1 MLLHI
6 KFLNGNKMK
15 LIRFALVSVLV
26 IGILITAIS
35 SLFPSMVITSRAVE
49 VNATREQIQ
58 HCVKDLS
65 AWKGWMSD
73 WKDQS
78 VMVQDSLAQVGT
90 QTIKMLSSTDSSVLL
105 QWVATGQAP
114 YQVQIE
120 WLPLKE
126 GTYVIHWSF
135 EQHVK
140 WYPWEKFQTLLNEKV
155 LGAKME
161 EELQH
166 LTACILSDSV
176 ALKQSDKV
184 Y

>member
-1 MLLHI
+1 
-6 KFLNGNKMK
+6 MK
-15 LIRFALVSVLV
+15 LIRFALISVLV
-26 IGILITAIS
+26 IGLLITAIS
-35 SLFPSMVITSRAVE
+35 SLFPSVVITSRAVE
-49 VNATREQIQ
+49 VNASSAQIQ
-58 HCVKDLS
+58 ACVKDLS

-78 VMVQDSLAQVGT
+78 VVVQNGTVQVGT
-90 QTIKMLSSTDSSVLL
+90 QTIQMLSSTDSSVLL
-105 QWVATGQAP
+105 NWVATGQAP
-114 YQVQIE
+114 YEVKIE

-126 GTYVIHWSF
+126 GTHVIHWSF

-166 LTACILSDSV
+166 LTACVVSSN
-176 ALKQSDKV
+176 
-184 Y
+184 

>member
-1 MLLHI
+1 
-6 KFLNGNKMK
+6 MK
-15 LIRFALVSVLV
+15 LIRFAFISVLV

-35 SLFPSMVITSRAVE
+35 SLFPSVVITSRAVE
-49 VNATREQIQ
+49 VNATSAQIQ
-58 HCVKDLS
+58 HCVSNLS

-78 VMVQDSLAQVGT
+78 VLVQDSVANVGT
-90 QTIKMLSSTDSSVLL
+90 QRIELVSKTDSTIILN
-105 QWVATGQAP
+105 WIATGQAP
-114 YQVQIE
+114 YKVQIE

-135 EQHVK
+135 EQHVQ

-166 LTACILSDSV
+166 LTACILSNNDF
-176 ALKQSDKV
+176 K
-184 Y
+184 

>member
-1 MLLHI
+1 MRLRI

-15 LIRFALVSVLV
+15 LIRFAIISMLV
-26 IGILITAIS
+26 IGILITAIA
-35 SLFPSMVITSRAVE
+35 SLFPSVVITSRAVE
-49 VNATREQIQ
+49 FNATKSQIQ

-161 EELQH
+161 EELQN

-176 ALKQSDKV
+176 ALK
-184 Y
+184 

>member
-1 MLLHI
+1 MLLHL
-6 KFLNGNKMK
+6 KYLNGNKMK
-15 LIRFALVSVLV
+15 LIRFALISILV
-26 IGILITAIS
+26 ISSLITAIA
-35 SLFPSMVITSRAVE
+35 SLFPSTVITSRAVE
-49 VNATREQIQ
+49 VNATSVQIQ
-58 HCVKDLS
+58 HCVKDLA

-78 VMVQDSLAQVGT
+78 VIVQDSIARVGT
-90 QTIKMLSSTDSSVLL
+90 QTIQMLSSTDSTVLL
-105 QWVATGQAP
+105 KWQATEQAP

-120 WLPLKE
+120 WLTLKE

-135 EQHVK
+135 EQHVN

-166 LTACILSDSV
+166 LTACVISV
-176 ALKQSDKV
+176 SSEK
-184 Y
+184 

>member
-1 MLLHI
+1 MPLRI
-6 KFLNGNKMK
+6 KYLNGNKMK
-15 LIRFALVSVLV
+15 LIRFALMSLFV
-26 IGILITAIS
+26 IGFLITAIS
-35 SLFPSMVITSRAVE
+35 SLFPSKVITSRAVE
-49 VNATREQIQ
+49 VNASKWQIQ
-58 HCVKDLS
+58 HCVKDLT
-65 AWKGWMSD
+65 AWQSWMSD

-78 VMVQDSLAQVGT
+78 FVIQDSIAKVGM
-90 QTIKMLSSTDSSVLL
+90 QTIQMLSSTDSAILL
-105 QWVATGQAP
+105 NWVAAGQSP
-114 YQVQIE
+114 YQVKLE

-166 LTACILSDSV
+166 LTTCIVSNNT
-176 ALKQSDKV
+176 AIK
-184 Y
+184 

>member
-1 MLLHI
+1 
-6 KFLNGNKMK
+6 MK
-15 LIRFALVSVLV
+15 LIRFALISVLF
-26 IGILITAIS
+26 IGILITAIA

-49 VNATREQIQ
+49 VNATKEQIQ

-78 VMVQDSLAQVGT
+78 VIVKDSIARVGS
-90 QTIKMLSSTDSSVLL
+90 QTIQMLSSTDSTVLL
-105 QWVATGQAP
+105 KWEATGQAP

-135 EQHVK
+135 EQHVN

-166 LTACILSDSV
+166 LTACVLSTSTP
-176 ALKQSDKV
+176 
-184 Y
+184 

>member
-1 MLLHI
+1 
-6 KFLNGNKMK
+6 MK
-15 LIRFALVSVLV
+15 LIRFALISVLL
-26 IGILITAIS
+26 ISILIIAIA

-49 VNATREQIQ
+49 VNPTNEQIQ
-58 HCVKDLS
+58 NCVKDLA

-73 WKDQS
+73 WKDQA
-78 VMVQDSLAQVGT
+78 VMVQDSIMRVGT
-90 QTIKMLSSTDSSVLL
+90 QTIQMLSSTDSTILL
-105 QWVATGQAP
+105 KWEAIGQAP

-135 EQHVK
+135 EQHVN

-161 EELQH
+161 EELQY
-166 LTACILSDSV
+166 LTACVLSNSSEI
-176 ALKQSDKV
+176 K
-184 Y
+184 

>member
-1 MLLHI
+1 
-6 KFLNGNKMK
+6 MK
-15 LIRFALVSVLV
+15 LIRFAFISMFV
-26 IGILITAIS
+26 IGLLITAIS
-35 SLFPSMVITSRAVE
+35 SLFPSVVITSRAVE
-49 VNATREQIQ
+49 VNATKMQIQ
-58 HCVKDLS
+58 HCVQDLS

-78 VMVQDSLAQVGT
+78 VVVEERIAKVGT
-90 QTIKMLSSTDSSVLL
+90 QSIQMISSTDSTVELN
-105 QWVATGQAP
+105 WIATGQAP
-114 YQVQIE
+114 YKVQIE

-166 LTACILSDSV
+166 LTACILSNKD
-176 ALKQSDKV
+176 ALN
-184 Y
+184 

>member
-1 MLLHI
+1 
-6 KFLNGNKMK
+6 MK
-15 LIRFALVSVLV
+15 LIRFVLVSVFV
-26 IGILITAIS
+26 ISILITAIA
-35 SLFPSMVITSRAVE
+35 SLFPSVVITSRAVE
-49 VNATREQIQ
+49 VNATKSQIQ
-58 HCVKDLS
+58 HCVKDLA

-78 VMVQDSLAQVGT
+78 VMVQDSILQVGT
-90 QTIKMLSSTDSSVLL
+90 QSIQMLSSTDSTVLL
-105 QWVATGQAP
+105 KWEAIGQAP

-135 EQHVK
+135 EQHVN

-166 LTACILSDSV
+166 LTTCIVSNNT
-176 ALKQSDKV
+176 AIQ
-184 Y
+184 

>member
-6 KFLNGNKMK
+6 KYLNGNKMK
-15 LIRFALVSVLV
+15 LIRFALISVLV
-26 IGILITAIS
+26 IGILITAIA

-49 VNATREQIQ
+49 VNATKEQIQ

-73 WKDQS
+73 WKDQT
-78 VMVQDSLAQVGT
+78 VLVKDSIARVGT
-90 QTIKMLSSTDSSVLL
+90 QTIQMLSSTDSTILL
-105 QWVATGQAP
+105 KWEATGQAP

-135 EQHVK
+135 EQHVN

-166 LTACILSDSV
+166 LTACIVSNNT
-176 ALKQSDKV
+176 AIK
-184 Y
+184 

>member
-6 KFLNGNKMK
+6 KYLNGNNMK
-15 LIRFALVSVLV
+15 LIRFAFISVLV
-26 IGILITAIS
+26 ISILITAIA

-49 VNATREQIQ
+49 VNASKSQIQ

-65 AWKGWMSD
+65 TWKGWMSD

-78 VMVQDSLAQVGT
+78 VIVQDSIAQVGT
-90 QTIKMLSSTDSSVLL
+90 QTIQMLSSTDSTVLL
-105 QWVATGQAP
+105 NWVATGQAP

-161 EELQH
+161 EELQN
-166 LTACILSDSV
+166 LTACILSTSTP
-176 ALKQSDKV
+176 
-184 Y
+184 

>member
-1 MLLHI
+1 MLLRI
-6 KFLNGNKMK
+6 KSLNGNNMK
-15 LIRFALVSVLV
+15 LIRFAFISVLV

-35 SLFPSMVITSRAVE
+35 SLFPSVVITSRAVE
-49 VNATREQIQ
+49 VNATSAQIQ
-58 HCVKDLS
+58 HCVSNLS

-78 VMVQDSLAQVGT
+78 VLVQDSVANVGT
-90 QTIKMLSSTDSSVLL
+90 QRIELVSKTDSTIILN
-105 QWVATGQAP
+105 WIATGQAP
-114 YQVQIE
+114 YKVQIE

-135 EQHVK
+135 EQHVQ

-166 LTACILSDSV
+166 LTACILSN
-176 ALKQSDKV
+176 
-184 Y
+184 

>member
-1 MLLHI
+1 
-6 KFLNGNKMK
+6 MK
-15 LIRFALVSVLV
+15 LIRFAFISMLV

-35 SLFPSMVITSRAVE
+35 SLFPSVVITSRAVE
-49 VNATREQIQ
+49 VNATSAQIQ
-58 HCVKDLS
+58 HCVSNLS
-65 AWKGWMSD
+65 DWKGWMSD

-78 VMVQDSLAQVGT
+78 VLVQDSVANVGT
-90 QTIKMLSSTDSSVLL
+90 QRIELVSKTDSTIILN
-105 QWVATGQAP
+105 WIATGQAP
-114 YQVQIE
+114 YKVQIE

-135 EQHVK
+135 EQHVQ

-166 LTACILSDSV
+166 LTACILSNNDF
-176 ALKQSDKV
+176 K
-184 Y
+184 

>member
-1 MLLHI
+1 MLLRI

-15 LIRFALVSVLV
+15 LIRFALISTLI
-26 IGILITAIS
+26 IGILITAIA

-49 VNATREQIQ
+49 VNATKSQIQ

-161 EELQH
+161 EELQN

-176 ALKQSDKV
+176 VLK
-184 Y
+184 

>member
-6 KFLNGNKMK
+6 KYLNGNNMK
-15 LIRFALVSVLV
+15 LIRFALISVLV
-26 IGILITAIS
+26 ISILITAIA
-35 SLFPSMVITSRAVE
+35 SLFPSVVITSRAVE
-49 VNATREQIQ
+49 VNASKSQIQ
-58 HCVKDLS
+58 RCVKDLS
-65 AWKGWMSD
+65 AWEGWMSD

-78 VMVQDSLAQVGT
+78 VMVQDSIAQVGT
-90 QTIKMLSSTDSSVLL
+90 QTIKLLSSTDSTVLL

-166 LTACILSDSV
+166 LTACILSTP
-176 ALKQSDKV
+176 
-184 Y
+184 

>member
-1 MLLHI
+1 MLLLI
-6 KFLNGNKMK
+6 KSLNGNKMR
-15 LIRFALVSVLV
+15 LIRFILVSVLL
-26 IGILITAIS
+26 ISILITAIA

-49 VNATREQIQ
+49 VNATNAQIQ
-58 HCVKDLS
+58 HCVKDLA

-78 VMVQDSLAQVGT
+78 VMVQDSMIRVGT
-90 QTIKMLSSTDSSVLL
+90 QTIQMLSSNDSTVLL
-105 QWVATGQAP
+105 KWEATGQAP

-135 EQHVK
+135 EQHVN

-166 LTACILSDSV
+166 LTTCIVSNNTTIE
-176 ALKQSDKV
+176 
-184 Y
+184 

>member
-1 MLLHI
+1 
-6 KFLNGNKMK
+6 MK
-15 LIRFALVSVLV
+15 LIRFAFISVLV

-35 SLFPSMVITSRAVE
+35 SLFPSVVITSRAVE
-49 VNATREQIQ
+49 VNATSAQIQ
-58 HCVKDLS
+58 HCVSNLS

-78 VMVQDSLAQVGT
+78 VLVQDSVANVGT
-90 QTIKMLSSTDSSVLL
+90 QRIELVSKTDSTIVLN
-105 QWVATGQAP
+105 WVATGQAP
-114 YQVQIE
+114 YKVQIE

-126 GTYVIHWSF
+126 GSYVIHWSF
-135 EQHVK
+135 EQHVQ

-166 LTACILSDSV
+166 LTACILSNNDF
-176 ALKQSDKV
+176 K
-184 Y
+184 

>member
-6 KFLNGNKMK
+6 KYLNGNNMK
-15 LIRFALVSVLV
+15 LVRFAFISVLV
-26 IGILITAIS
+26 ISILITAIA

-49 VNATREQIQ
+49 VNASKSQIE

-78 VMVQDSLAQVGT
+78 VIVQDSIAQVGT
-90 QTIKMLSSTDSSVLL
+90 QTIQMLSSTDSTVLL
-105 QWVATGQAP
+105 NWVATGQAP

-161 EELQH
+161 EELQN
-166 LTACILSDSV
+166 LTACILSDNT
-176 ALKQSDKV
+176 ALK
-184 Y
+184 

>member
-1 MLLHI
+1 MLPHL
-6 KFLNGNKMK
+6 KYLNGNNMK
-15 LIRFALVSVLV
+15 LIRFAIISVLV
-26 IGILITAIS
+26 ISILITAIA
-35 SLFPSMVITSRAVE
+35 SLFPSVVITSRAVE
-49 VNATREQIQ
+49 VNATNEQIQ

-78 VMVQDSLAQVGT
+78 VMVQDSIIRVGT
-90 QTIKMLSSTDSSVLL
+90 QTIQMLSSTDSTVLL
-105 QWVATGQAP
+105 KWQATGQAP

-135 EQHVK
+135 EQHVE

-166 LTACILSDSV
+166 LTACIVSNSSEI
-176 ALKQSDKV
+176 K
-184 Y
+184 

>member
-1 MLLHI
+1 
-6 KFLNGNKMK
+6 MK
-15 LIRFALVSVLV
+15 LIRFALISLFF

-35 SLFPSMVITSRAVE
+35 SLFPSVVITSRAVE
-49 VNATREQIQ
+49 VNATQLQIQ
-58 HCVKDLS
+58 QCVKDLT

-73 WKDQS
+73 WKDQPF
-78 VMVQDSLAQVGT
+78 VVKDSIARIGT
-90 QTIKMLSSTDSSVLL
+90 QTIQMLTSTDSSIQLK
-105 QWVATGQAP
+105 WEATGQAP

-135 EQHVK
+135 EQHVN

-161 EELQH
+161 EELQN
-166 LTACILSDSV
+166 LTTCILSDNV
-176 ALKQSDKV
+176 ALQ
-184 Y
+184 

>member
-1 MLLHI
+1 MQWRI
-6 KFLNGNKMK
+6 KYLNGNNMK
-15 LIRFALVSVLV
+15 LIRFALISVIV

-35 SLFPSMVITSRAVE
+35 SLFPSVVITSRAVE
-49 VNATREQIQ
+49 VNATSAQIE
-58 HCVKDLS
+58 HCLSDLS

-73 WKDQS
+73 WKGQS
-78 VMVQDSLAQVGT
+78 VVVHDRVANVGT
-90 QTIKMLSSTDSSVLL
+90 QRIELVSKTDRTIVLN
-105 QWVATGQAP
+105 WIATGQAP
-114 YQVQIE
+114 YKVQIE

-135 EQHVK
+135 EQHVR

-166 LTACILSDSV
+166 LTTCILSN
-176 ALKQSDKV
+176 
-184 Y
+184 